1 MHQIVV
7 DDVRRKLLHKF
18 PYFLYYQVEEA
29 RVVVVGLFH
38 TSRDPQSWQ
47 DRLDEESQGEQRP

>member
-18 PYFLYYQVEEA
+18 PYFLYYQVEDS
-29 RVVVVGLFH
+29 RVAVIGLFH
-38 TSRDPQSWQ
+38 TSRDPQIWQ
-47 DRLDEESQGEQRP
+47 DRIEEKSQDEPD